1 VVQKMKLRHKFKRI
15 DLAPRAWLP
24 SLGLP
29 SLGALLLAS
38 CQTTDPLADLERRG
52 PTFGASDPTQFHVE
66 TDGTTPVKI
75 GDLVSAGETIRQY
88 RRLGKDE
95 QEILQALAQKSFDG
109 FVVNALEELRPKYE
123 PKFAA
128 VRQEAQRAVAQVEAE
143 KKAQIAQVER
153 SVAPQPPAPRPA
165 VPAPPAPPKPPAP
178 AQVATLKAEVEQAA
192 DQKVAVIKKEEENK
206 LAALNVELRQEAIA
220 LTQQRIGTQFAMP
233 VKAASEQAVAVFA
246 SVRGDTV
253 TVSDTAWELS
263 STPAQLTAAAGT
275 GRPASVRHQGRE
287 NLLLAS
293 ATISI
298 D

>member
-1 VVQKMKLRHKFKRI
+1 MKASLPICRHLPAKRGWAPT
-15 DLAPRAWLP
+15 LALL
-24 SLGLP
+24 SV
-29 SLGALLLAS
+29 GALLLAS

-52 PTFGASDPTQFHVE
+52 PTFGGGGPTQFHVE

-88 RRLGKDE
+88 RRLGKNE

-109 FVVNALEELRPKYE
+109 FVVSALEELRPKYE

-128 VRQEAQRAVAQVEAE
+128 VRQEAQRAVAKVEVE
-143 KKAQIAQVER
+143 RKTQIAQVER
-153 SVAPQPPAPRPA
+153 TVAAPQPPAPQPD
-165 VPAPPAPPKPPAP
+165 VPAPPAPPVAGP
-178 AQVATLKAEVEQAA
+178 AQVAALKAEVEQAA
-192 DQKVAVIKKEEENK
+192 EQKVAVIKKEEENK

-233 VKAASEQAVAVFA
+233 VKAASDQAVAVFA

-263 STPAQLTAAAGT
+263 STPAQLTAAAGA